1 MPGRMFENRRELIFF
16 IARIAVPVVIF
27 VIFLRY
33 IVCITTVA
41 SGSMEPKLKVG
52 NMAAYN
58 RLAYKKHEPERGDI
72 VIFWSDEM
80 NEHMAKRIIGIP
92 GDEIK
97 FIDGYVFINGQRA
110 DESEYIEE
118 SIETNCA
125 EIFTVPENSVF
136 VMGDNREYSF
146 DSRFF
151 DQPYINYKDIEG
163 KYIGQS
169 TFNPKWII
177 ESRFI
182 KK

>member
-1 MPGRMFENRRELIFF
+1 M
-16 IARIAVPVVIF
+16 
-27 VIFLRY
+27 
-33 IVCITTVA
+33 
-41 SGSMEPKLKVG
+41 
-52 NMAAYN
+52 
-58 RLAYKKHEPERGDI
+58 
-72 VIFWSDEM
+72 FWSKEM

-110 DESEYIEE
+110 DEHEYIEE

-169 TFNPKWII
+169 TFNPKWTI
-177 ESRFI
+177 ESHLI